1 MNCNCSSAVGANVT
15 VTALPL
21 AAVGAGSILPLLL
34 LLVQLAVAYLVH
46 RDATRRDSRHALA
59 WALGA
64 FFGSVVVWI
73 LYYVVRDEVGR

>member
-1 MNCNCSSAVGANVT
+1 MT

-64 FFGSVVVWI
+64 FFGSVIVWI